1 MAKVRTAGSN
11 YKISTCWGI
20 GSIVDLWKYLL
31 IYLIFPFFHVFILL
45 HWRRVKKETIM
56 GSALLELVLY
66 NLTLLP
72 NCRPLEIKKKK
83 KNCTQIMKIITD
95 IFRAWIWK
103 LYMASHKYSASLV
116 IPWRKTF
123 YMYKNR
129 YQFPLTS

>member
-45 HWRRVKKETIM
+45 HLRRVKKETIM

-72 NCRPLEIKKKK
+72 NCRPLEIKK
-83 KNCTQIMKIITD
+83 NCT
-95 IFRAWIWK
+95 
-103 LYMASHKYSASLV
+103 
-116 IPWRKTF
+116 
-123 YMYKNR
+123 
-129 YQFPLTS
+129 